1 MSYVSR
7 CEAWSMVWHLP
18 IWTTTLPLV
27 EGFGMER
34 TIDAILTCENTL
46 EELCDVLIVNHR
58 LFK

>member
-1 MSYVSR
+1 
-7 CEAWSMVWHLP
+7 MVWHLP